1 MVGFS
6 MRTLQLAL
14 GAAVLSAAG
23 LVSAQTGNAAAPAA
37 APAAPVAAPADAP
50 KPAAGKKHHHKHH
63 HGHKHA
69 HRHHHDGKPA
79 SREAAAARAEAQ
91 KGRLADGKTMTEYE
105 RNAFAR
111 CQVFKTDID
120 RRACADR
127 VKQGAASGSVQD
139 GGILRES
146 TIEVPVAR

>member
-1 MVGFS
+1 MVNFS

-23 LVSAQTGNAAAPAA
+23 LVSAQTGNAVAPAA
-37 APAAPVAAPADAP
+37 APSAPAAAPADAP
-50 KPAAGKKHHHKHH
+50 KPATMKKRHHKHH
-63 HGHKHA
+63 HGHH
-69 HRHHHDGKPA
+69 HRHDEQPA
-79 SREAAAARAEAQ
+79 TREAAAARAEAR
-91 KGRLADGKTMTEYE
+91 KGTLGDGQGTSQYE

-120 RRACADR
+120 RQACADR
-127 VKQGAASGSVQD
+127 VKQGSASGSVKD

>member
-1 MVGFS
+1 MAGFS

-23 LVSAQTGNAAAPAA
+23 LVSAQTGNAVAPAA
-37 APAAPVAAPADAP
+37 APAALDMTMPAI
-50 KPAAGKKHHHKHH
+50 KKDGHRHHGHKHRHH
-63 HGHKHA
+63 HGHKHG
-69 HRHHHDGKPA
+69 HHHDGKPA
-79 SREAAAARAEAQ
+79 TREAAAARAEAQ
-91 KGRLADGKTMTEYE
+91 KGTLGDGQGATQYE

-120 RRACADR
+120 RQACADR
-127 VKQGAASGSVQD
+127 VKQGSASGSVKD

>member
-14 GAAVLSAAG
+14 GAVVLTAAG
-23 LVSAQTGNAAAPAA
+23 YAGAQSTGAVAPA
-37 APAAPVAAPADAP
+37 AAPVAAPADAP
-50 KPAAGKKHHHKHH
+50 KPAMGEKHHHKHH
-63 HGHKHA
+63 HGHKHG
-69 HRHHHDGKPA
+69 RDHHHGGDPA
-79 SREAAAARAEAQ
+79 AREAAAARAEAQ
-91 KGRLADGKTMTEYE
+91 KGRLGDGQGATQYE

-120 RRACADR
+120 RQACADR
-127 VKQGAASGSVQD
+127 VKQGAASGSVKD